1 MRGYGMVVALLA
13 VAVTGGCGGG
23 EKKVDEP
30 RPVAGDDDGD
40 DDTRGGDQMASQETL
55 DSIRRTFER
64 KSGIVG
70 RCFVEGVDAGEI
82 KKTDKGFVTIVA
94 VITPA
99 GRATQVKV
107 SEASLRSPALHK
119 CIVDMVAGWTFEQ
132 PPVDTPTSF
141 RYVLER
147 L

>member
-1 MRGYGMVVALLA
+1 MRAYATSVALLLA
-13 VAVTGGCGGG
+13 VGCGGG
-23 EKKVDEP
+23 EKKVEEP
-30 RPVAGDDDGD
+30 DDQVVADDDGD
-40 DDTRGGDQMASQETL
+40 DDTHGGDQMASQEIL
-55 DSIRRTFER
+55 DSIRRTFDR

-70 RCFVEGVDAGEI
+70 RCFVEGVEAGEI

-99 GRATQVKV
+99 GRATDVKV
-107 SEASLRSPALHK
+107 SEASLRSPAVHK
-119 CIVDMVAGWTFEQ
+119 CITDMVAGWTFAE
-132 PPVDTPTSF
+132 PPVNTPTSF

>member
-1 MRGYGMVVALLA
+1 MRAWMSIALLA
-13 VAVTGGCGGG
+13 LAIGCGGG
-23 EKKVDEP
+23 EKKVSEP
-30 RPVAGDDDGD
+30 VDPVVED
-40 DDTRGGDQMASQETL
+40 DDTHGGDQMASQEIL

-70 RCFVEGVDAGEI
+70 RCFVEGIDAGEV
-82 KKTDKGFVTIVA
+82 KKTDRGFVTIVA

-99 GRATQVKV
+99 GRATDVKI
-107 SEASLRSPALHK
+107 SEASLRSAAVHSCL
-119 CIVDMVAGWTFEQ
+119 IDMVGGWTFAE

-141 RYVLER
+141 RYVLEQ